1 MKPKTDDLSG
11 MKILLVDDVIFN
23 IEILL
28 HTLKLRDYQISVANS
43 GAKALELVPK
53 IQPDLIL
60 LDIMMPEMD
69 GIEVCRRLK
78 DDESTRD
85 IPIIFVTAKTGAED
99 VVEGFKVGGVD
110 YISKPFRLEEVLA
123 RVETHLRLRKTL
135 RDKDDLIS
143 ELRDTHEVLLSS
155 VKMDLLTGLH
165 SRVSLEEKLGQEQS
179 RSQMTGKSFS
189 IVLADIDHIS
199 KVNEDYGV
207 STGDQVIIRTASI
220 LTESIG
226 DQGLVSRWSSE
237 EFLVLLPETALAD
250 AKVMA
255 EKIRSCIENEKLDFN
270 QNQIALTLSI
280 GVSSCSPNMK
290 WDKCLTEAQECLR
303 QAKKLGRNRFVAVEN
318 G

>member
-143 ELRDTHEVLLSS
+143 ELRDT
-155 VKMDLLTGLH
+155 
-165 SRVSLEEKLGQEQS
+165 
-179 RSQMTGKSFS
+179 
-189 IVLADIDHIS
+189 
-199 KVNEDYGV
+199 
-207 STGDQVIIRTASI
+207 
-220 LTESIG
+220 
-226 DQGLVSRWSSE
+226 
-237 EFLVLLPETALAD
+237 
-250 AKVMA
+250 
-255 EKIRSCIENEKLDFN
+255 
-270 QNQIALTLSI
+270 
-280 GVSSCSPNMK
+280 
-290 WDKCLTEAQECLR
+290 
-303 QAKKLGRNRFVAVEN
+303 
-318 G
+318 